1 MIDLHMHTTYSDGT
15 DTVKEL
21 LEKAEDIGLEV
32 ISITD
37 HNTCKAYFEM
47 EKFNVK
53 EIYKGDI
60 IVGCEF
66 TTSFDNRLIEV
77 LGYGFDYKSVNKYLE
92 EFYTDE
98 KINNRTKILYNKL
111 LDKIEELNL
120 EFNIP
125 KKPMP
130 ESKYYERAI
139 YGELK
144 KYPSNKEKIKED
156 VWNDFSD
163 FLRKGLNNKNSVLYI
178 NKLEFHLPIKEIVNL
193 IHENS
198 GIAFLAHPYQYK
210 FEDTE
215 EFLDRIYNE
224 VSLDGVECF
233 YTTFSEEQ
241 TNYLL
246 DFERKRNLLISG
258 GSDYHGT
265 RKENYNLGVG
275 RGNLKISKDIINNY
289 KIGKYHQ

>member
-1 MIDLHMHTTYSDGT
+1 MI
-15 DTVKEL
+15 
-21 LEKAEDIGLEV
+21 
-32 ISITD
+32 
-37 HNTCKAYFEM
+37 
-47 EKFNVK
+47 
-53 EIYKGDI
+53 
-60 IVGCEF
+60 
-66 TTSFDNRLIEV
+66 
-77 LGYGFDYKSVNKYLE
+77 
-92 EFYTDE
+92 
-98 KINNRTKILYNKL
+98 ILYFYNSLFQATKSESVIDPFMRL
-111 LDKIEELNL
+111 GFFGISEKQALALNL

-178 NKLEFHLPIKEIVNL
+178 TKLEFHLPIKEIVNL

-258 GSDYHGT
+258 GSDYHGSN
-265 RKENYNLGVG
+265 KKDIEMAVG
-275 RGNLKISKDIINNY
+275 KGNLKIEDSLVESWI
-289 KIGKYHQ
+289 